1 MIEILCCTLPALP
14 HVKRIEWR
22 WGGIIVW
29 SVLLPVAAL
38 ITQDWFRK
46 CRLECQRASCGEVE
60 HFTSYG
66 QPCPGNH
73 HSQPGRAL
81 QHSADWA
88 PQSNKVLLLEP
99 EILPGF
105 DKPVDCP
112 WSSWDIAFFAAQPC
126 MPQSSLRVRHTCQ
139 CCERLHGKL
148 KMSLTVTVQVI
159 PHHLKDT
166 TPGYQLVS
174 CHVVCGAISGDCSLH
189 FPCGFWLLPHFLWP
203 CFCLWHRGSPWGNIH
218 PDLN

>member
-1 MIEILCCTLPALP
+1 MS
-14 HVKRIEWR
+14 KGWR
-22 WGGIIVW
+22 GGWGGIIVW

-60 HFTSYG
+60 HFSGFG

-73 HSQPGRAL
+73 YSQPGRAL
-81 QHSADWA
+81 QHSPDWA
-88 PQSNKVLLLEP
+88 PQSNKVLLPEP

-126 MPQSSLRVRHTCQ
+126 MESGTHLPALWAWA
-139 CCERLHGKL
+139 LHRKF
-148 KMSLTVTVQVI
+148 KMSLKVTFL
-159 PHHLKDT
+159 LKKKEKKKKSNNST
-166 TPGYQLVS
+166 SFEGYITRDHLVS
-174 CHVVCGAISGDCSLH
+174 CHVTLWNHFGAFSLH
-189 FPCGFWLLPHFLWP
+189 FPCDFWLLPRFLWP
-203 CFCLWHRGSPWGNIH
+203 CFSVWHQGSPWGNIH
-218 PDLN
+218 PTLS